1 MNVLVPPTDSV
12 DWSPSSGAGCRDSA
26 ADLGTSP
33 PLHDRLQHLTLR
45 KKTSYR

>member
-1 MNVLVPPTDSV
+1 MNLLSARTTTDS
-12 DWSPSSGAGCRDSA
+12 AAAAA

>member
-1 MNVLVPPTDSV
+1 MNLLSARTTTDS
-12 DWSPSSGAGCRDSA
+12 AAAA